1 MNDEKLK
8 EMLKSDQ
15 SLPSKPTNEWNQIL
29 GKIEERKTK
38 LKLFI
43 PSFAILI
50 ILIVGGFQGRFYYQE
65 QEEKQLAEF
74 LIDSSEYFNEQ
85 DQYYA
90 WMQY

>member
-1 MNDEKLK
+1 MTDEKLK
-8 EMLKSDQ
+8 TLLQSDL

-29 GKIEERKTK
+29 VKIEKRKIKWK
-38 LKLFI
+38 LYI

-50 ILIVGGFQGRFYYQE
+50 ILIVGGFQGHSYYQV